1 MSEQGKILR
10 FPSRQ
15 TPESLP
21 ADAALDSARRYL
33 SISDEDR
40 SQAFKQECLSTCD
53 TLLAICKLLREGTEA
68 SPATSFAEAVSL
80 YRWVANPLSV
90 VGLFDE
96 REYLLGEASLIAA
109 KASRL
114 LGKMREAENWLDRS
128 EAAFR
133 HTVNPA
139 PSLAGIAFERL
150 ALRFASGLFEETL
163 ELLPSLKASFRKLG
177 MNLEHAKAQFLEAVT
192 LRAAGKEE
200 EHFSLM
206 QSLEQE
212 PEVRRCPSL
221 HGQILVHI
229 GNHEAS
235 LGRFEAA
242 ARTYENAL
250 PIVLRGNRPVA
261 LCELKWSIGNAY
273 RGQGSLSKAVE
284 SYRSAKNDYSQLGF
298 QSFVTQLSLV
308 IAETLLTLGRDREAE
323 WEILSA
329 LPMIEEEKMVPE
341 GLAAVALL
349 RESVRRRKT
358 NPAALRELREHLLA
372 RT

>member
-1 MSEQGKILR
+1 MSEQAKILR
-10 FPSRQ
+10 FPPRQ
-15 TPESLP
+15 IPESLS
-21 ADAALDSARRYL
+21 AGAALETAQHYL
-33 SISDEDR
+33 STPEENR
-40 SQAFKQECLSTCD
+40 SQAFREESLSNCD
-53 TLLAICKLLREGTEA
+53 VLLAICKLLRDSMEA
-68 SPATSFAEAVSL
+68 SPATSASEATHL

-96 REYLLGEASLIAA
+96 REYLLGETSLIAA

-114 LGKMREAENWLDRS
+114 LGRKREAENWLDRS

-133 HTVNPA
+133 HTVNPS

-150 ALRFASGLFEETL
+150 ALRFASGQYEETL

-177 MNLEHAKAQFLEAVT
+177 MDLEHAKAQFLEAVT
-192 LRAAGKEE
+192 LRATGKEE

-206 QSLEQE
+206 QRLEQE
-212 PEVRRCPSL
+212 PEVQGCPSL

-235 LGRFEAA
+235 LGHFEAA

-284 SYRSAKNDYSQLGF
+284 SYRIAKNDYLQLGF
-298 QSFVTQLSLV
+298 RSFVTQLSLV
-308 IAETLLTLGRDREAE
+308 IAETLLSLGRDREAE

-329 LPMIEEEKMVPE
+329 LPTIEEEKMVPE

-358 NPAALRELREHLLA
+358 NPAALRALREHLQTKA
-372 RT
+372 